1 MLGVLKMHA
10 AANFTGCR
18 FVIRGFI
25 GGVLE
30 MHAAANFT
38 GCRFVIRGFIESVLK
53 MHADANF
60 TGCRF
65 VIRGFIESVPAKVCC
80 EKRVT
85 TYSCGDII
93 YVKENDKEEAKKED
107 ICKLKVI

>member
-1 MLGVLKMHA
+1 MHA
-10 AANFTGCR
+10 DAKFTGCR

-30 MHAAANFT
+30 MHVAT
-38 GCRFVIRGFIESVLK
+38 
-53 MHADANF
+53 NF

-65 VIRGFIESVPAKVCC
+65 VIRGFIESVPAKGCC
-80 EKRVT
+80 EKRMTVH
-85 TYSCGDII
+85 SCGDII

-107 ICKLKVI
+107 ICKLEVI

>member
-38 GCRFVIRGFIESVLK
+38 S
-53 MHADANF
+53 
-60 TGCRF
+60 CRF
-65 VIRGFIESVPAKVCC
+65 VIRGFIESVPAKGRC
-80 EKRVT
+80 EKRMT
-85 TYSCGDII
+85 PYSCGDII
-93 YVKENDKEEAKKED
+93 CVKENDKEEAKKED

>member
-10 AANFTGCR
+10 DANFTGCR
-18 FVIRGFI
+18 FCIRGFI
-25 GGVLE
+25 GGVLK
-30 MHAAANFT
+30 MHVAANFT
-38 GCRFVIRGFIESVLK
+38 GCRFVIRGFIE
-53 MHADANF
+53 
-60 TGCRF
+60 R
-65 VIRGFIESVPAKVCC
+65 VPAKGCC